1 MEFRAITSSSV
12 LKELAGSA
20 NSTFPSKVRS
30 RWFPRGDAV
39 AEFHRHRT
47 RRAADAHGEIDDD
60 RLLSIELPEAELVIE
75 IEDDEERV
83 GVRGTCRSSP
93 DRPSRLKYRNR
104 PGFASLGDLCGFD
117 SVALHPCQQASLN
130 LKFANAHRALR
141 LASLE

>member
-1 MEFRAITSSSV
+1 MRGPDVWKHSGTLRDPESLPVIRKKFSIGRNPIGGEVEWFALMN
-12 LKELAGSA
+12 LKALSH
-20 NSTFPSKVRS
+20 
-30 RWFPRGDAV
+30 D
-39 AEFHRHRT
+39 
-47 RRAADAHGEIDDD
+47 EIDDD
-60 RLLSIELPEAELVIE
+60 RLLPIGLPEAELVIE